1 MYGEVEEILT
11 LAPSMIRIVLG
22 GIGLDGFTPN
32 ESTDQYINAY
42 FIPENAS
49 YSPPFDLEEV
59 RTLGDDQRPRPRRF
73 TVRHWNSETQKLTI
87 DFVTHGDQGY
97 AGTWAQRAQIGD
109 RLQFKGPNGSYK
121 PDIEADWH
129 LLAGDESALS
139 AISASVESIPE
150 NKACSVFLIV
160 DGPENRIDFASSP
173 HHKINWIYRSA
184 VPNPETALLEAI
196 RNHGFEDGEFDIF
209 IHGEAGEVRDI
220 RKYLIL
226 EHQIDIESASIS
238 PYWRRDHTD
247 EAWRSIK
254 KQWLAE
260 QEMDT

>member
-11 LAPSMIRIVLG
+11 LSPSMIRIVLG

-97 AGTWAQRAQIGD
+97 AGTWAQ
-109 RLQFKGPNGSYK
+109 
-121 PDIEADWH
+121 
-129 LLAGDESALS
+129 
-139 AISASVESIPE
+139 
-150 NKACSVFLIV
+150 
-160 DGPENRIDFASSP
+160 
-173 HHKINWIYRSA
+173 
-184 VPNPETALLEAI
+184 
-196 RNHGFEDGEFDIF
+196 
-209 IHGEAGEVRDI
+209 
-220 RKYLIL
+220 
-226 EHQIDIESASIS
+226 
-238 PYWRRDHTD
+238 
-247 EAWRSIK
+247 
-254 KQWLAE
+254 
-260 QEMDT
+260 